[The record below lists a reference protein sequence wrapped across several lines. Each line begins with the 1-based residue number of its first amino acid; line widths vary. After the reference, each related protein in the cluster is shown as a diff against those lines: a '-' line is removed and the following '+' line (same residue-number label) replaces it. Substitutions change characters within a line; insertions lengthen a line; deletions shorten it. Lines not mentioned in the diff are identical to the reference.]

1 MLCSLKRGCI
11 LLTSGG
17 GGGVTIVLCTERLI
31 SKKGGHY
38 FQVYLENTPK
48 GKSVLKG
55 VAMVLGMEP
64 SGVGH
69 IQSHPNIATTGRTDT
84 LNYPVLYGE
93 SSPSQTSDKAC
104 NSDKPSS

>member
-1 MLCSLKRGCI
+1 MLCR
-11 LLTSGG
+11 
-17 GGGVTIVLCTERLI
+17 ERLI
-31 SKKGGHY
+31 SKKRGALFSG
-38 FQVYLENTPK
+38 VSENTPK

-69 IQSHPNIATTGRTDT
+69 VQSHPNIATTGRTDT